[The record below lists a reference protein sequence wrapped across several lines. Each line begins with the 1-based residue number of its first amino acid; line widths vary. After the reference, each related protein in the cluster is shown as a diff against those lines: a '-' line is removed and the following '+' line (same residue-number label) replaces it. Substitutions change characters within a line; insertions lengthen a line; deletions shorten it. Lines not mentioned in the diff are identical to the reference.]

1 MFLSRGDRDLEV
13 AFQTHPGSSISM
25 SSMVPV
31 ALIEAVLSVWR
42 LVVGRPRAR
51 ESQRDTPGELGRV
64 SHHPLTV
71 PQSP

>member
-1 MFLSRGDRDLEV
+1 
-13 AFQTHPGSSISM
+13 M

-42 LVVGRPRAR
+42 LVVGRPGAR

-64 SHHPLTV
+64 SHHPLTA